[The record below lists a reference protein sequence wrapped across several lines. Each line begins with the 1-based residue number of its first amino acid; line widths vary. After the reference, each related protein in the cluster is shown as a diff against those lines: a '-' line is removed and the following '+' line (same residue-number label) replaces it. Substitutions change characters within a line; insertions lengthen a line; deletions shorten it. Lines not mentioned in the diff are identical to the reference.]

1 MFCMFCIFHKMAD
14 VKVDG
19 PRREKVDGPKMSVD
33 GPNRLN
39 VDGPKRESERY

>member
-1 MFCMFCIFHKMAD
+1 MVLHFFTKWSE

-19 PRREKVDGPKMSVD
+19 PRREKVDGPKMSVN